1 VSLSGVPNCI
11 YYAPSAKSGDVAAY
25 TPGNPTSGTQTFTD
39 CLAKGC
45 VGTGGSRL
53 NLSVTFRSTT

>member
-1 VSLSGVPNCI
+1 VSLSGVPDCI

-25 TPGNPTSGTQTFTD
+25 TSGNPTSGTPTFTD
-39 CLAKGC
+39 CVAKGC
-45 VGTGGSRL
+45 VGTGQSRL